1 MRRHRAQAA
10 KLDSLARDLD
20 SGQHNDQEIKA
31 QQPVCP
37 REKLVEWV
45 DVIGRQ

>member
-10 KLDSLARDLD
+10 KLDSVARDLE
-20 SGQHNDQEIKA
+20 SKQHNDYEVKFY
-31 QQPVCP
+31 QPVSP
-37 REKLVEWV
+37 REELVEWV

>member
-1 MRRHRAQAA
+1 MKRHRAQAA
-10 KLDSLARDLD
+10 KLDSRATDRD
-20 SGQHNDQEIKA
+20 SEQHNDHDVKFH
-31 QQPVCP
+31 QPVSP

>member
-1 MRRHRAQAA
+1 VTRHRAQAE
-10 KLDSLARDLD
+10 KLDFLARDRE
-20 SGQHNDQEIKA
+20 SKQHNDHEVKFH
-31 QQPVCP
+31 QPVSP

>member
-10 KLDSLARDLD
+10 KLDSLTSDRD
-20 SGQHNDQEIKA
+20 SEQHNDHEVQIHP
-31 QQPVCP
+31 PVRP